1 MWLVPPH
8 MAHIFGFCGTWR
20 GPGRCQN
27 FGKSFQIVA
36 RANLAAP
43 PVCPLLR
50 RQFVHFCLS
59 ISATVFLNIS
69 FWICFPLVMDRDFG
83 DWESLQWKKWRILMM
98 IITNFW
104 LVWCNW
110 LINKKLWSEMKRRG
124 GEAWYNVWS
133 GNYLF
138 VFLLKLVRPLSM
150 CTRKSIY
157 IEFNFDPN
165 VGTIFRNDD
174 DLKWKCG
181 IETCFVWF
189 GSEPMLL

>member
-1 MWLVPPH
+1 MAAYVLVRFSNWLESQLEERTPSERVILLQGLLALKMWLVPPH

-20 GPGRCQN
+20 RPGHLKN
-27 FGKSFQIVA
+27 LGKSFQIVA

-138 VFLLKLVRPLSM
+138 VFFVK
-150 CTRKSIY
+150 
-157 IEFNFDPN
+157 
-165 VGTIFRNDD
+165 
-174 DLKWKCG
+174 
-181 IETCFVWF
+181 TCP
-189 GSEPMLL
+189 SS